1 MSAAVSLTRLVSA
14 LEFAGPG
21 AAVRIDTSTG
31 EVIEAAA
38 EPAIS
43 ASDQAERYQTVAVEV
58 DEQDLARRFCDSVAD
73 PTDRKR
79 LETALSSS
87 QSLES
92 FENTLHRVGI
102 AHRWF
107 LFRERQL
114 GERAKACLEAR
125 GIPFVDDLG

>member
-31 EVIEAAA
+31 EVVEGA
-38 EPAIS
+38 EPPIS
-43 ASDQAERYQTVAVEV
+43 ASDQAARYQTIAVAV
-58 DEQDLARRFCDSVAD
+58 DEQDLARRFCEAVAD

>member
-31 EVIEAAA
+31 EVVEAA

-43 ASDQAERYQTVAVEV
+43 ASHQAERYQTIAVEV
-58 DEQDLARRFCDSVAD
+58 DEQDLARRFCEAVAD

-107 LFRERQL
+107 LFRERQF

>member
-1 MSAAVSLTRLVSA
+1 MSAAVSLTKFVSA

-31 EVIEAAA
+31 EVVEGA

-43 ASDQAERYQTVAVEV
+43 VSDQAERYQTIAVEV
-58 DEQDLARRFCDSVAD
+58 DEQDLARRFCEAVAD

-92 FENTLHRVGI
+92 FENTVHRVGL

-107 LFRERQL
+107 PFRERQL
-114 GERAKACLEAR
+114 GEWAKACLEAR

>member
-21 AAVRIDTSTG
+21 VAVRIDTSTG
-31 EVIEAAA
+31 EVVEAAG
-38 EPAIS
+38 PAIRS
-43 ASDQAERYQTVAVEV
+43 SDQAEQYQTIAVEV
-58 DEQDLARRFCDSVAD
+58 DEQDLAKRFCEAVAD

-92 FENTLHRVGI
+92 FENALYRVGI

-107 LFRERQL
+107 PFRERQL

>member
-31 EVIEAAA
+31 EVVEAA
-38 EPAIS
+38 EPIN
-43 ASDQAERYQTVAVEV
+43 ASDQAEQYQTIAVEV
-58 DEQDLARRFCDSVAD
+58 DEQDLAKRFCEAVAD

-92 FENTLHRVGI
+92 FENALYRVGI

-107 LFRERQL
+107 PFRERQL

>member
-1 MSAAVSLTRLVSA
+1 MSAAVSLTRFVSA

-31 EVIEAAA
+31 EVVEAA

-43 ASDQAERYQTVAVEV
+43 VSDQAERYQTIAVEV
-58 DEQDLARRFCDSVAD
+58 DEQDLARRFCEAVAD

-92 FENTLHRVGI
+92 FENTVHRVGL

-107 LFRERQL
+107 PFRERQL

-125 GIPFVDDLG
+125 GILFVDDLG